1 MVDEIVRL
9 AAGHLTARLSR
20 HALGEMK
27 FDFVGQFRAQI
38 NHYPSAETEE
48 RAVASLARADSTAAI
63 GGESHWCK
71 SETGNGV
78 EGEIGRRERE
88 SNLVKSR
95 TLVVLASLN
104 V

>member
-38 NHYPSAETEE
+38 NHHPSAETEE
-48 RAVASLARADSTAAI
+48 RAVASLARADSDRRVALVQKRLELDGEWS
-63 GGESHWCK
+63 GGRNWKE
-71 SETGNGV
+71 
-78 EGEIGRRERE
+78 RERE
-88 SNLVKSR
+88 
-95 TLVVLASLN
+95 
-104 V
+104 